1 MSESPRGQN
10 KIGRHRLLHEFVQ
23 NLVNFGE
30 NSVILE
36 EIVMCND
43 NFTKLLLFD
52 TIDGKMGPGS
62 SESNLNLTN
71 VGY

>member
-1 MSESPRGQN
+1 MIR
-10 KIGRHRLLHEFVQ
+10 RHRLFHEFLQ

-36 EIVMCND
+36 EIVTCND
-43 NFTKLLLFD
+43 DFTKMLPFD